1 MANLK
6 DWMKFHLKVNINLVK
21 KLLPDIVIATA
32 SNNQRDI
39 FRTTVHELSHAS
51 HFRQVGAGYWREYV
65 RYILDCWNNG
75 LSTYG
80 SRLEANHGRCGVGE
94 IWGFFSGRWFSQYY
108 YGPHSTTYPNNNEM
122 NYWFKPQILWDIA
135 TNEILTTNE
144 IFQCLTPD
152 VTTIEQ
158 LREKM
163 KAKYPSKA
171 KAIENIFNK
180 YYTLALIDIDVPV
193 VLG

>member
-1 MANLK
+1 MLV
-6 DWMKFHLKVNINLVK
+6 DWMQIYLKVNVNIVK
-21 KLLPDIVIATA
+21 KLLPDVIIGT
-32 SNNQRDI
+32 STNRYVDI
-39 FRTTVHELSHAS
+39 FTTTVHELSHAS

-94 IWGFFSGRWFSQYY
+94 IWGFFSGWWFYQNYY
-108 YGPHSTTYPNNNEM
+108 QRQTTTYPNSIEAE
-122 NYWFKPQILWDIA
+122 YWFRPQILWEIA
-135 TNEILTTNE
+135 TNEILTTNQ
-144 IFQCLTPD
+144 IFRCLTPD
-152 VTTIEQ
+152 VTTIDK

-163 KAKYPSKA
+163 MAMYPSKA
-171 KAIENIFNK
+171 KTIEQIFNK
-180 YYTLALIDIDVPV
+180 YYKLTPINIDVPV